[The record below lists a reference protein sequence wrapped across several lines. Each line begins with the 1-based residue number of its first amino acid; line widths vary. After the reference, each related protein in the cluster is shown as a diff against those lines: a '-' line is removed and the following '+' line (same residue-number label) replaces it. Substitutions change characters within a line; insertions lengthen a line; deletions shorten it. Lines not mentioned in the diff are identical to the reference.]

1 MKQLD
6 EREYIPAN
14 IYRLCLDQ
22 VDDTLFKGCVY
33 SLVSERILYFKTFQD
48 FVLQLDQFM
57 DEKGTPQSFQMK
69 RSLMDNQISVPTY
82 NEIPHM
88 IRSLED
94 LSEKHGILATFNI
107 CVNSRCHTNWQGIV
121 FSDEDFIGDFMDILE
136 LVKLL
141 SL

>member
-22 VDDTLFKGCVY
+22 VSDTLFQGSVY
-33 SLVSERILYFKTFQD
+33 SLVSEKILYFKTFQD
-48 FVLQLDQFM
+48 FVFQLDQFM

-69 RSLMDNQISVPTY
+69 RSLTDIPTSIPVY

-94 LSEKHGILATFNI
+94 LREKQGSLATYNI
-107 CVNSRCHTNWQGIV
+107 CVNSRCHTNWQGMV
-121 FSDEDFIGDFMDILE
+121 FNDDEFIGDFLDILE